1 MTSRIAALTGM
12 LLLGLLLRACGP
24 SPSYVHENELLL
36 NDLPQYPGS
45 ERLDVSR
52 YAYSRSEGGPWN
64 RHSINVTFK
73 APPGVTDHEV
83 VDFYIDALGKDWQYK
98 ITGIPMVEI
107 VERGTPEPTP
117 IAWSLNVEFD
127 NGLAKITVNTDGMSF
142 GDGDTFD
149 VGIDARANE
158 PP

>member
-1 MTSRIAALTGM
+1 
-12 LLLGLLLRACGP
+12 
-24 SPSYVHENELLL
+24 
-36 NDLPQYPGS
+36 
-45 ERLDVSR
+45 
-52 YAYSRSEGGPWN
+52 
-64 RHSINVTFK
+64 
-73 APPGVTDHEV
+73 
-83 VDFYIDALGKDWQYK
+83 
-98 ITGIPMVEI
+98 MVEI